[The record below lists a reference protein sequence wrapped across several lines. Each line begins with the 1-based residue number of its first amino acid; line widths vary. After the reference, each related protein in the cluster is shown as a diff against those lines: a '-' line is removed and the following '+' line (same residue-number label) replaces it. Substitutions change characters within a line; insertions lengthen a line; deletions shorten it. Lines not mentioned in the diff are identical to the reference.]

1 MADVKHVGIVDEPVA
16 PGSSDSLDISIHAK
30 ALMFMITLQT
40 PIKVGIQGECGS
52 IKTSFI
58 NNIYYNYNQRD

>member
-1 MADVKHVGIVDEPVA
+1 MTNIKHMGIVYEPVA
-16 PGSSDSLDISIHAK
+16 LGSIDSLNISIHAK